1 MMKTKLLTICV
12 VMTVLAI
19 GSTAQATLTIRD
31 NPGYVPS
38 TGLTLGDWTTVWS
51 DVEGYAITEA
61 FQINLEYQAGI
72 LNADIDAFNAYDPYG
87 NWDLNFSDNDDYVFN
102 INLAGGLTIY
112 EYAGLTETVGG
123 SDIKWTLTGWH
134 QTILA
139 GDIVGNELVVV
150 PTTTYRPFVGDPPV
164 NDVEIFSGQLAEEII
179 AYTFTGAA
187 GDIGSGSV
195 LGVQNV
201 PEPATIALLGLGSL
215 VLIRRRKRA

>member
-1 MMKTKLLTICV
+1 
-12 VMTVLAI
+12 MTVLAI